1 MAGNSYFIDTNIVVE
16 FFRGNETVINHL
28 NENKDFAIAA
38 IVLGE
43 QEFGIQ
49 NSKQH
54 QKHSNQLKD
63 FMTGVDVVKIDKE
76 TAVWYGKIK
85 TELRKPGKPI
95 PENDIWIAALSLQ
108 HNLTLVTNDAHFDS
122 VNLLKTEKNLK
133 C

>member
-28 NENKDFAIAA
+28 NDNKDFAITA

-43 QEFGIQ
+43 LEFGVQ

-54 QKHSNQLKD
+54 RKHSEQLRD
-63 FMTGVDVVKIDKE
+63 FMMGVDVINIDKE

-85 TELRKPGKPI
+85 TELRKSGKPI
-95 PENDIWIAALSLQ
+95 PENDICNQS
-108 HNLTLVTNDAHFDS
+108 
-122 VNLLKTEKNLK
+122 
-133 C
+133 